1 MDPDERLAH
10 NQATGNE
17 KSDPIIISSSS
28 ESENDLIKGAEACDD
43 ELNSDAVPEFLKRL
57 DTFTVNHKNG
67 GRSSVRKRCQMT
79 EHSLYKRQH
88 QWRRKKTE
96 RKVPQRQRIKN
107 LESESENGEDV
118 DDDSEI
124 SDRNPPLDVDI
135 IENDFGTVKE
145 LIKEDSNSIYELGYR
160 KRTALHLAALEGFTP
175 LMYACKSGNPQCVK
189 TLLENGAS
197 VNFSD
202 SHGTSSLHLAAMS
215 GDTECVQLLLNLKPK
230 PEQVFFVR
238 DLPRKGRNKLEK
250 KRTVKVSKEDCLSP
264 GNAAIKRRGRE
275 ESLTMD
281 VKTRRIQFEN
291 GGGSTQYQQTIQ
303 EGATSEKDVGLCHC
317 SDVERVSPPIPAPLL
332 ESVSSIDSAI
342 KIVFDVETTGLATDY
357 ADIVQLSAVHGSD
370 EFNIYIIPGQQI
382 DPIASHVNQLTM
394 VGGELLHKGIPVF
407 AEEPEEAFQK
417 FLAWLNA
424 KREKVVLFAH
434 NAKRFDSKLII
445 YALKKYDLL
454 SSFQECVL
462 GFIDTL
468 TLFKKALP
476 DRKKYSQE
484 KLVADLLG
492 MSYAAHNSLEDVKA
506 LQRLVSSQV
515 FDRNQLIESSF
526 STEFAVQYTEYC
538 ERKKFNL
545 YTLQPLIESEVV
557 SKGMVQKMAGSG
569 VSLNHLQHSFEMGG
583 KDGLISILSDQVN
596 GKARVTK
603 NKRIISQLIN
613 YFTCNN

>member
-1 MDPDERLAH
+1 
-10 NQATGNE
+10 
-17 KSDPIIISSSS
+17 
-28 ESENDLIKGAEACDD
+28 
-43 ELNSDAVPEFLKRL
+43 
-57 DTFTVNHKNG
+57 
-67 GRSSVRKRCQMT
+67 MT